1 MGQGDSKMGAR
12 LDCVMLVDDSMSDN
26 FLHERMIQR
35 LGCVG
40 HVATM
45 RTGHGAID
53 YLTSYDKKSCLPPQ
67 LILLDVEMPGMDGWQ
82 FVEAYQ
88 SLHESD
94 KTAQIIMMVASDK
107 CPEIDLVKANP
118 AIKDYVVKPM
128 TDETLQGLMQTHFP
142 G

>member
-1 MGQGDSKMGAR
+1 MRAK

-35 LGCVG
+35 MGVAR
-40 HVATM
+40 HVVTM

-53 YLTSYDKKSCLPPQ
+53 HLTSYDKKTCLPPQ

-82 FVEAYQ
+82 FLEAYDK
-88 SLHESD
+88 LHQSD
-94 KTAQIIMMVASDK
+94 KSAEIVMMVAAEDA
-107 CPEIDLVKANP
+107 PEVEQAKSNP
-118 AIKDYVVKPM
+118 SIKDYIVKPI
-128 TDETLQGLMQTHFP
+128 TDESLEGLMQMHFP